1 MAPTYLGDAD
11 PKTPAAS
18 PLFGSMAGLP
28 PLLVQVGSAELLLS
42 DSERLASAA
51 AEAGVDIT
59 LHVGEGLPHVYQ
71 AAVATPEAVS
81 AMRQIA
87 DFIRRL

>member
-1 MAPTYLGDAD
+1 L
-11 PKTPAAS
+11 
-18 PLFGSMAGLP
+18 
-28 PLLVQVGSAELLLS
+28 Q
-42 DSERLASAA
+42 
-51 AEAGVDIT
+51 
-59 LHVGEGLPHVYQ
+59 VGEGLPHVYQ